1 MAIRRISAEF
11 PTNSDESDE
20 ITGLFVENGIH
31 MSEAEVADMFAN
43 ALLMNLVNIY
53 QTEMQ

>member
-1 MAIRRISAEF
+1 MFAKL
-11 PTNSDESDE
+11 DEDCGGTLSVDE